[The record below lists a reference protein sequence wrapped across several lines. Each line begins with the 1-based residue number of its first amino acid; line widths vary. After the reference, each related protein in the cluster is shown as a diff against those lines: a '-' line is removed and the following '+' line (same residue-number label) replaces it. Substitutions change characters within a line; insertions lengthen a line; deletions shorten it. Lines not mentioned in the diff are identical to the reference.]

1 MARADD
7 AGETLRIKFYQARAA
22 PRRARRRRRCDAAS
36 RRPPPPPPTARRP
49 PAQVDAFA
57 AAPFEGNPA
66 AVCLLPRRALPLA
79 DDARLAIAAE
89 NNLSETAFVECGDGG
104 DNFAECA
111 RFRLRWFTPAVEVPL
126 CGHATL
132 AAAAALFLGE
142 RNAAP
147 AVTFETASGELAVAR
162 APGGAFQMDL
172 PALPAAAAL
181 PGAFGVGSEVVHALV
196 GELPV
201 EEVLF
206 CAELKYL
213 LVVLCAGP
221 GASRAAFEGL
231 APDSARLRAVGS
243 GELVGACVTLRGDAQ
258 AEWGAAAA
266 DAGAGAPP
274 DAADTSASATSAA
287 HPPTHHFYLRFFAP
301 WAGIAEDPV
310 TGSAAA
316 VAAPY
321 WAGRLGA
328 PPGAALRARQCSRRG
343 GELESAVDGGRVRLV
358 ASAALLI
365 AGELLLPAALAGGGA
380 REM

>member
-1 MARADD
+1 MPRPPA
-7 AGETLRIKFYQARAA
+7 QA
-22 PRRARRRRRCDAAS
+22 PRRRVAPPAA
-36 RRPPPPPPTARRP
+36 AAAHRP
-49 PAQVDAFA
+49 PAPHTQVDAFA
-57 AAPFEGNPA
+57 ACPFEGNPA

-79 DDARLAIAAE
+79 DAARLAIAAE

-104 DNFAECA
+104 DDFAAGA
-111 RFRLRWFTPAVEVPL
+111 RFRLRWFTPALEVPL

-147 AVTFETASGELAVAR
+147 VLTFETASGELAVAR
-162 APGGAFQMDL
+162 APGGGAAATFQMDL

-181 PGAFGVGSEVVHALV
+181 PAAFGVGSALVHALV
-196 GELPV
+196 SELPV

-213 LVVLCAGP
+213 LVVLRAGP

-231 APDSARLRAVGS
+231 APDSARVRAAAAG
-243 GELVGACVTLRGDAQ
+243 GALVGACVTLRGDAA

-266 DAGAGAPP
+266 GAGAGAPP
-274 DAADTSASATSAA
+274 GAADASASTMSTA

-316 VAAPY
+316 VAAPF
-321 WAGRLGA
+321 WAARLGA
-328 PPGAALRARQCSRRG
+328 PPGARLRARQASSRG
-343 GELESAVDGGRVRLV
+343 GELEAAVEGGRVRLV
-358 ASAALLI
+358 AAAALVI

-380 REM
+380 